1 MILMLVFLSC
11 VFIAETRYEW
21 CKYYPLLSLSR
32 RWQTDHSK
40 YTDFYQRFCWHVR
53 ASPFMKKIELCF
65 DSRVQALFKR
75 YIYVY
80 IQWNICAS
88 FRYYHDNSDVLDDTE
103 LQKWA
108 DDVSS
113 DGNPRA
119 SSRGLV
125 CISTII
131 FYVYF
136 TL

>member
-11 VFIAETRYEW
+11 VFIVETRYER

-40 YTDFYQRFCWHVR
+40 YTDFYQWFCWHVR

-65 DSRVQALFKR
+65 DSRFRLCPKD
-75 YIYVY
+75 IYMSTY
-80 IQWNICAS
+80 NELCAS

-108 DDVSS
+108 DAVSS